1 MLEILTEYWPALWAG
16 FTVTVQLS
24 LASFALAVVIGVLLA
39 AMRVSPVAPLQRFVM
54 GYVAFF
60 RNTPIIAL
68 LFLYYFGGPY
78 VGFQQP
84 SFTTAAITLG
94 MYTGAYM
101 SETVRSGINAV
112 STGQAEAAR
121 AIGLKFSQLL
131 TAVVLPQAL
140 RTVIPPVGNLFIA
153 NAKNTAVTL
162 GIGVTELT
170 AISQRIINNESGA
183 VTIIALVA
191 LFYVAYLLL
200 ASWVFGALE
209 TRFAIKR

>member
-1 MLEILTEYWPALWAG
+1 MLEILTDYFPAIWAG
-16 FTVTVQLS
+16 FLVTVRLS
-24 LASFALAVVIGVLLA
+24 LVSFAFALVIGVFLA
-39 AMRVSPVAPLQRFVM
+39 ALRVSPVAPLQRFAM
-54 GYVAFF
+54 GFVAFF

-84 SFTTAAITLG
+84 SFTTAAIALG

-101 SETVRSGINAV
+101 AETVRSGINAV

-121 AIGLKFSQLL
+121 AIGLPFRLVL

-170 AISQRIINNESGA
+170 AISQRIINNTGQA
-183 VTIIALVA
+183 VSTIALVA

-209 TRFAIKR
+209 TRLAIKR